1 LDLEDTV
8 RVKTDIPKK
17 LRVRKGD
24 ILICTR
30 NGSQRLIGKNIQLDS
45 RMTDMTWGA
54 FMSVYRSDY
63 NYFIKHLFETEGYY
77 RQVQRNL
84 GARINQITT
93 KYLNKFKFYFPS
105 KQEQQKISSFLSLID
120 KKIELLKKK
129 KELLEL
135 YKKGVMQKIFNREIR
150 FKDENG
156 NDYPEWRERRLGEI
170 LEYEQPN
177 DYIVDSTKYDESYKT
192 PVLTAGKTFVLGYTN
207 EKENIFKDKL
217 PVIIFDDFTT
227 AFKFVDFPFKVKS
240 SAMKILYPKSNNIDI
255 RFVFE
260 AMKFIKF
267 PLAEH
272 KRYWISEY
280 QREKIYVP
288 KQEEQ
293 KEIVNISLYLKK
305 SIDNLLD
312 SIDTIKSFKKGLLQ
326 KMFI

>member
-1 LDLEDTV
+1 
-8 RVKTDIPKK
+8 
-17 LRVRKGD
+17 
-24 ILICTR
+24 
-30 NGSQRLIGKNIQLDS
+30 
-45 RMTDMTWGA
+45 
-54 FMSVYRSDY
+54 
-63 NYFIKHLFETEGYY
+63 
-77 RQVQRNL
+77 
-84 GARINQITT
+84 
-93 KYLNKFKFYFPS
+93 
-105 KQEQQKISSFLSLID
+105 
-120 KKIELLKKK
+120 
-129 KELLEL
+129 
-135 YKKGVMQKIFNREIR
+135 MQKIFNREIR